1 MLGDCKGEINLVIN
15 PDFETSA
22 TKIET
27 MEIRVKEVV
36 NTDGTKEKMEKEIQN
51 LTEEKIKLKTDNTRL
66 TEEIRKLTV

>member
-1 MLGDCKGEINLVIN
+1 MLGDCNGEINLVIN

-66 TEEIRKLTV
+66 NEEIRKLTV